1 MQHSSASAES
11 LEPRRP
17 LTVQVFSGPGSR
29 VNRVHIFDRV
39 TGTYL
44 TKGYARDGVLFVK
57 RGIGTLDVVIQP
69 FMGRGSRAA
78 LQRAI
83 R

>member
-1 MQHSSASAES
+1 MQHSSASAELS
-11 LEPRRP
+11 APGRP
-17 LTVQVFSGPGSR
+17 FTVQVFSGPGSR

-69 FMGRGSRAA
+69 FMGRGPRVA
-78 LQRAI
+78 LPSSLP
-83 R
+83 

>member
-1 MQHSSASAES
+1 MQQPPPPGETG
-11 LEPRRP
+11 EQYRP

-57 RGIGTLDVVIQP
+57 RWVGTMDVVIHP
-69 FMGRGSRAA
+69 FMGRGPRAA
-78 LQRAI
+78 LQRLV